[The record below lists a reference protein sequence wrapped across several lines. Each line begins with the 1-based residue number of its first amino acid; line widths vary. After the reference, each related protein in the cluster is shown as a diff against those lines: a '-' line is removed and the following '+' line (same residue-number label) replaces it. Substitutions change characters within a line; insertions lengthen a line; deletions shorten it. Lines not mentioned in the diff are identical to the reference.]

1 MATKLEDAGPGTM
14 KFFKIFFLVAA
25 LYDLILGAVF
35 FILYGPVYDFLDIAL
50 PNNTSYIHLM
60 AGFVFVQGIGYWFV
74 YRNMLRNID
83 LVKVG
88 VIYKAVYS
96 LVALY
101 YLSIGQ
107 LPDAIFAW
115 FALFDVLFL
124 VWFVRFLMLA
134 QTSELE
140 PAPQG

>member
-1 MATKLEDAGPGTM
+1 MATKLV
-14 KFFKIFFLVAA
+14 KFFKTFFLVAA

-35 FILYGPVYDFLDIAL
+35 FLLYGPVYDFLDIAL
-50 PNNTSYIHLM
+50 PNSTSYIHLM

-83 LVKVG
+83 LVRLG

-96 LVALY
+96 SVAVY
-101 YLSIGQ
+101 YLAIGQ

-124 VWFVRFLMLA
+124 IGFVRFLMLA
-134 QTSELE
+134 RASELE
-140 PAPQG
+140 PVPQG

>member
-1 MATKLEDAGPGTM
+1 MATKLV
-14 KFFKIFFLVAA
+14 KFFKTFFLVAA

-35 FILYGPVYDFLDIAL
+35 FLLYGPVYDFLDIAL
-50 PNNTSYIHLM
+50 PNSTSYIHLM

-83 LVKVG
+83 LVRLG

-96 LVALY
+96 SVAVY
-101 YLSIGQ
+101 YLAIGQ

-115 FALFDVLFL
+115 FAIFDVLFL
-124 VWFVRFLMLA
+124 IGFVRFLMLA
-134 QTSELE
+134 RTSELD
-140 PAPQG
+140 PVPQG

>member
-1 MATKLEDAGPGTM
+1 VATKLV
-14 KFFKIFFLVAA
+14 KFFKTFFLVAA

-35 FILYGPVYDFLDIAL
+35 FLLYGPVYDFLDIAL
-50 PNNTSYIHLM
+50 PNSTSYIHLM

-83 LVKVG
+83 LVRLG

-96 LVALY
+96 SVAVY
-101 YLSIGQ
+101 YLAIGQ

-115 FALFDVLFL
+115 FAIFDVLFL
-124 VWFVRFLMLA
+124 IGFVRFLMLA
-134 QTSELE
+134 RTSELD
-140 PAPQG
+140 PVPQG